1 MTQRKGVPPKDKNG
15 YQWNASDYAKHS
27 SAQLEWAKELIQK
40 LHLKGGDHVLDIGSG
55 DGKITAEIAC
65 RVPMG
70 NVTGIDSSEA
80 MIRLASQAFPSDRYT
95 NLYFKK
101 LDVREMD
108 FTNRFD
114 VVFSNAVLHWV
125 LDHLSILKN
134 IKKSLK
140 PKGRI
145 LLQMGGKGN
154 AGGIL
159 TVMEGLILDDT
170 WKRYFQNFA
179 FPYGF
184 YGPVEYKSWLKLSG
198 LQAMRIDLIPKDMK
212 QMGREGLAGWIRTTW
227 LPYIERIPQTLRE
240 AFIAEL
246 VELYVSQ
253 HPPDADGYVHV
264 DMMRLE
270 IEAVHA
276 EG

>member
-1 MTQRKGVPPKDKNG
+1 
-15 YQWNASDYAKHS
+15 
-27 SAQLEWAKELIQK
+27 
-40 LHLKGGDHVLDIGSG
+40 
-55 DGKITAEIAC
+55 
-65 RVPMG
+65 
-70 NVTGIDSSEA
+70 
-80 MIRLASQAFPSDRYT
+80 
-95 NLYFKK
+95 
-101 LDVREMD
+101 MD

-159 TVMEGLILDDT
+159 AVMEGLILDDT

-212 QMGREGLAGWIRTTW
+212 QMGREGLAGWIHTTW
-227 LPYIERIPQTLRE
+227 LPYIERIPKTLRE

-270 IEAVHA
+270 IEAIHA
-276 EG
+276 E